1 MFANIMEM
9 PFICRLAAALERT
22 WEILK
27 MAYLTVFT
35 TMGAEAVVD
44 VLDTNVNTWVDSGT
58 GITEA
63 AIGQTAL
70 VTPWGGARV
79 SATQTQPSASVWRH
93 VATTAYN
100 NIFAIT
106 EAGLF
111 DALTLG
117 NMYVRGNFAA
127 INVVSGDSIE
137 FTINL
142 TVA

>member
-1 MFANIMEM
+1 MYANALPM
-9 PFICRLAAALERT
+9 PLICRFAAALERII
-22 WEILK
+22 EILR
-27 MAYLTVFT
+27 MAFVTVFT
-35 TMGAEAVVD
+35 TAGAEAVVD
-44 VLDTNVNTWVDSGT
+44 VLDTAVATWIDSGT
-58 GITEA
+58 GTTEA

-70 VTPWGGARV
+70 VTPWGGART

-93 VATTAYN
+93 VGTTAYN
-100 NIFAIT
+100 NTFAIT

-111 DALTLG
+111 DANAVG

-127 INVVSGDSIE
+127 INVVNGDSIE